1 MPVSVC
7 HFSQAVLLRLQDWTT
22 GAQIASQFEQEAHSD
37 SFITTI
43 VAYVI
48 SLHDV
53 LYLWRIRVV
62 DSSIGCLQ
70 ALSLEGLYP
79 LSPHQNAIFQ
89 DIVGSLAQRQ
99 RFLDRSADPDP
110 SSDWAKYRMLRGK
123 PGTGKSQVLI
133 RAIHHALQQELKVLL
148 AAAVALL
155 AQGYRAIFRYDLE
168 ADTIHAAFHVPID
181 GHLTADVNFELNKF
195 DMVAVDEASLV
206 SPEPFHLMAT
216 TFNRLNVRPVVVIA
230 TDKCQQQPLQT
241 VDGRVSATVSIL
253 NDQTFTPANSVKH
266 RLYQQFRI
274 VGVHYACFIDLR
286 YSQPTQSQLDDFQ
299 NDLILCQPGLVPDAA
314 Q

>member
-1 MPVSVC
+1 M
-7 HFSQAVLLRLQDWTT
+7 
-22 GAQIASQFEQEAHSD
+22 
-37 SFITTI
+37 
-43 VAYVI
+43 
-48 SLHDV
+48 
-53 LYLWRIRVV
+53 
-62 DSSIGCLQ
+62 
-70 ALSLEGLYP
+70 EGLYP

-89 DIVGSLAQRQ
+89 DIVGSLAQHQ

-110 SSDWAKYRMLRGK
+110 SSSDWAKYRMLRGK

-133 RAIHHALQQELKVLL
+133 RGIHHALQQELKVLL

-206 SPEPFHLMAT
+206 SPETFHLMAT

-230 TDKCQQQPLQT
+230 TDKCRHQPLQT

-253 NDQTFTPANSVKH
+253 NDQTFNPANSVKQTVPTVSHCGCSLCLLH
-266 RLYQQFRI
+266 RPALVSPRSPSWTISKMTSSCASLAWCQ
-274 VGVHYACFIDLR
+274 
-286 YSQPTQSQLDDFQ
+286 TQHSSPSAWCPARPLQTATPSSHTVE
-299 NDLILCQPGLVPDAA
+299 CT
-314 Q
+314 